1 MKVFEK
7 RFVEAN
13 VVVKEGPS
21 GPADWTGKVEFAN
34 QWLQLSLCAST
45 FCCPALKEI
54 QGFWETD
61 LYYLGLLF
69 DTVQFDAE
77 KFEGC
82 SGLGRFSGVCSE
94 T

>member
-13 VVVKEGPS
+13 VVAKEGPS
-21 GPADWTGKVEFAN
+21 SPADRTGKVKFAN
-34 QWLQLSLCAST
+34 QWQQLSLCAST
-45 FCCPALKEI
+45 FACPALKEI

-61 LYYLGLLF
+61 LYDSGLLF
-69 DTVQFDAE
+69 DTVQFDAK

-82 SGLGRFSGVCSE
+82 SGLVSFSGISGE